1 MVGPASTDHNSL
13 RLRPGAEAIVIKD
26 LRGWNGGPGSTP
38 SILSLGRI
46 THHPSPSLN
55 TASAQN
61 SQSRGGCQEART
73 GDPARPAHSG
83 GAPWAKAH
91 TSLGHKGAPSFG
103 HPALSGSPPPARL
116 PPGCTLLTQES
127 RQLLHPFHKAG
138 LPAGAKWKTLQK
150 HHPHHIGKC
159 SKTSS
164 CSPTSKISLP
174 SGVSWTPP
182 GAGQHN
188 RGYSGLHG
196 GIFTALAGPHSWGTR
211 GRDLL
216 KTFLKLLLLRLWW
229 LGPNLK
235 APRVPY
241 KCFLGGP
248 LPKPLGRAGSWPL
261 VSY

>member
-1 MVGPASTDHNSL
+1 MVGPASTDHDSL

-159 SKTSS
+159 SRPPPAPPPPRSASLQESPGLPQVQAKTIGAILGCMGVFLQLWLGLIPGEREAVTSS
-164 CSPTSKISLP
+164 RP
-174 SGVSWTPP
+174 S
-182 GAGQHN
+182 
-188 RGYSGLHG
+188 
-196 GIFTALAGPHSWGTR
+196 
-211 GRDLL
+211 
-216 KTFLKLLLLRLWW
+216 
-229 LGPNLK
+229 
-235 APRVPY
+235 
-241 KCFLGGP
+241 
-248 LPKPLGRAGSWPL
+248 
-261 VSY
+261 

>member
-1 MVGPASTDHNSL
+1 MVGPASTDHDSL

-55 TASAQN
+55 TASVQN

-116 PPGCTLLTQES
+116 PLAARCSRKSPG
-127 RQLLHPFHKAG
+127 
-138 LPAGAKWKTLQK
+138 
-150 HHPHHIGKC
+150 
-159 SKTSS
+159 S
-164 CSPTSKISLP
+164 CSTLSTRQAFPQEP
-174 SGVSWTPP
+174 SGKLCRNT
-182 GAGQHN
+182 
-188 RGYSGLHG
+188 
-196 GIFTALAGPHSWGTR
+196 TR
-211 GRDLL
+211 
-216 KTFLKLLLLRLWW
+216 TI
-229 LGPNLK
+229 
-235 APRVPY
+235 
-241 KCFLGGP
+241 
-248 LPKPLGRAGSWPL
+248 
-261 VSY
+261 